1 MAWLHKLTDENINSL
16 YYGEDYEEP
25 FTGYYQ
31 SENAVLYNKRI
42 VITWGTSEDPFLVK
56 RPNGLDFPDDVCL
69 DPNGGYTTI
78 DKSII
83 KSICDR
89 TEFENDKFYAF
100 GIFGNTYKEI
110 TVNKYD
116 IYEESST
123 TRELSTRELSTSLV
137 CEIKTRNNEL
147 ESGWEYYGFT
157 IRGRLVNFQNENMT
171 AILLVYV
178 TPEGK
183 AFIWSSLGKDSN
195 ALKYMNNLIPEITT

>member
-31 SENAVLYNKRI
+31 SENAVLYNKRLL
-42 VITWGTSEDPFLVK
+42 ITWGTPEYPFLVK
-56 RPNGLDFPDDVCL
+56 RPEGFDLPDDVCL
-69 DPNGGYTTI
+69 DSNGDYTTV

-83 KSICDR
+83 KSICGR

-100 GIFGNTYKEI
+100 GIFGNSHKEI
-110 TVNKYD
+110 TVDKYYIGD
-116 IYEESST
+116 SGGLESNYLT
-123 TRELSTRELSTSLV
+123 
-137 CEIKTRNNEL
+137 CDIKTRNTEF

-157 IRGRLVNFQNENMT
+157 ISGRLVNFQNENMT

-183 AFIWSSLGKDSN
+183 AFIWSSLGRDSN
-195 ALKYMNNLIPEITT
+195 ALKHMNNLIPEVEA

>member
-1 MAWLHKLTDENINSL
+1 MAWLHKLTNENINSL

-31 SENAVLYNKRI
+31 SENAVLYNKRLL
-42 VITWGTSEDPFLVK
+42 ITWGTSEDPFLVK
-56 RPNGLDFPDDVCL
+56 RPEGLVLPDDACL
-69 DPNGGYTTI
+69 DPNGGYTTV

-83 KSICDR
+83 KSICGR

-100 GIFGNTYKEI
+100 GIFGNSHKEI
-110 TVNKYD
+110 TVDKYD
-116 IYEESST
+116 IYEQSST
-123 TRELSTRELSTSLV
+123 TNELSTSLI
-137 CEIKTRNNEL
+137 CDIKTRNTGL

-183 AFIWSSLGKDSN
+183 AFIWSSLGKDSD
-195 ALKYMNNLIPEITT
+195 ALKYMNNLIPEVQV

>member
-1 MAWLHKLTDENINSL
+1 MAWLHKLTNENINSL

-31 SENAVLYNKRI
+31 SENAVLYNKRLL
-42 VITWGTSEDPFLVK
+42 ITWGTPEDPFLVK
-56 RPNGLDFPDDVCL
+56 RPEGFDLPDDVCL
-69 DPNGGYTTI
+69 DPNGSYTTI

-83 KSICDR
+83 KSICGR

-100 GIFGNTYKEI
+100 GIFGNSYKEI
-110 TVNKYD
+110 TVDQYA

-123 TRELSTRELSTSLV
+123 TRELSTSLV

-157 IRGRLVNFQNENMT
+157 IRGRLANFQNENMT

-178 TPEGK
+178 TSEGK
-183 AFIWSSLGKDSN
+183 AFIWSSLDGNQN
-195 ALKYMNNLIPEITT
+195 ALQYMNNLIPEVEA